1 MACYIAIASWWI
13 AYRMIADFLEK
24 GFIMKTKKI
33 DRIGFSLPSGITFWF
48 ANTSDG
54 IKAMIDLLNRYDD
67 MNNGK
72 IFDGN
77 KPSYQ

>member
-1 MACYIAIASWWI
+1 MDCLSYCIVVGL
-13 AYRMIADFLEK
+13 FLK

-72 IFDGN
+72 IFNGN